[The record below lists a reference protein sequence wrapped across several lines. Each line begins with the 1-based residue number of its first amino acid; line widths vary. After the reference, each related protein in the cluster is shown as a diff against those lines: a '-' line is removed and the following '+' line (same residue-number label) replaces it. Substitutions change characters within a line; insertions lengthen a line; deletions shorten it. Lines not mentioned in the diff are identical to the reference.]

1 MPVRSKLPSIIHSAS
16 TVTPAVFSA
25 HTYYEV
31 YAGTGGGSALINGST
46 IQLPAGSDIS
56 MVIRTFDV
64 SSVTGNLFL
73 LGDKRDVS
81 YGSNIIGGS
90 FTS

>member
-1 MPVRSKLPSIIHSAS
+1 MPLRSKLPSIVHSAS
-16 TVTPAVFSA
+16 TVTAAVFSA

-31 YAGTGGGSALINGST
+31 YAGVGGGGAIINGSF
-46 IQLPAGSDIS
+46 IDLPAGSDIS
-56 MVIRTFDV
+56 MVVRTFDV
-64 SSVTGNLFL
+64 SSATGNLFL
-73 LGDKRDVS
+73 MGDKINVS